1 MRIMQIG
8 NSHHAYL
15 AHFAQ
20 LFRKKTTHAELMQAY
35 IDDYY
40 WCCHTLIP
48 AFKRLGHETFLCVP
62 TETMSQRLWCE
73 EQGIPW
79 DPSAPILACLAQIA
93 WFQPDILYIGSASLY
108 DDGLLDY
115 LPYRPKVVVGWHAT
129 ITRPHMLFHNYDI
142 ILSSHKECLYMS
154 RQQGAR
160 NTEYAFPGM
169 PAELATKFAAVK
181 RTDLCFSGYWAVS
194 HPQRNKFLFELATRL
209 PTLPID
215 CAYYLGFYNQGPPC
229 PEIVQRYNRG
239 EVWGLAMFKAFACS
253 RITLNG
259 FGSINFGH
267 QNLSPNMRQLEG
279 MGVGSLMLTERS
291 DNLSAFF
298 TEGHDLVTYATTEDL
313 IDKALYYLGH
323 EDEREQIA
331 AQGKA
336 TCLKYYNLD
345 IRARAFLDT
354 VDRVIEANTAPPLGS
369 LVRALKA
376 IGAAVHHDASV
387 AGREDVQ
394 TLCTQSLAAARR
406 LMLAGDMEKALP
418 LLESLERL
426 PVEGMKQLNLCRA
439 LRSAFAGE
447 PSPEAFLR
455 QELELWP
462 ENDEARRCLSDLVLG
477 ESLWP

>member
-1 MRIMQIG
+1 
-8 NSHHAYL
+8 
-15 AHFAQ
+15 
-20 LFRKKTTHAELMQAY
+20 
-35 IDDYY
+35 
-40 WCCHTLIP
+40 
-48 AFKRLGHETFLCVP
+48 
-62 TETMSQRLWCE
+62 
-73 EQGIPW
+73 
-79 DPSAPILACLAQIA
+79 
-93 WFQPDILYIGSASLY
+93 
-108 DDGLLDY
+108 
-115 LPYRPKVVVGWHAT
+115 
-129 ITRPHMLFHNYDI
+129 MLFHNYDI
-142 ILSSHKECLYMS
+142 ILSSHRECLYMS

-169 PAELATKFAAVK
+169 PAELATKFSAVK

-209 PTLPID
+209 PALPID

-259 FGSINFGH
+259 FGSINSGH

-331 AQGKA
+331 ARGKA

-354 VDRVIEANTAPPLGS
+354 VDRVLEAGTAPPPGS
-369 LVRALKA
+369 LIRALKA
-376 IGAAVHHDASV
+376 IVAAFRHDASV

-394 TLCTQSLAAARR
+394 TLWQTLWPPLWPPPMPHFPDKVLILPFRAGQRACAPSLQTRRARNSGCPRRHRR
-406 LMLAGDMEKALP
+406 LLSGYGRGQP
-418 LLESLERL
+418 LQS
-426 PVEGMKQLNLCRA
+426 GH
-439 LRSAFAGE
+439 
-447 PSPEAFLR
+447 
-455 QELELWP
+455 
-462 ENDEARRCLSDLVLG
+462 
-477 ESLWP
+477 